1 MKKIEIEGCP
11 ADIYIAA
18 IEEGERGERRKRE
31 TAATD
36 RLIKSVLG
44 PDASLCHFPGGAP
57 YVPGINQEISVAHSH
72 RTVLL
77 AIMHDCSQ
85 MGADIEDN
93 RSQLARVCRRI
104 LTPEE
109 YGHYSRLPFGFL
121 TAWTTKEA
129 LYKASRRL
137 FDHEPEYAADLHIL
151 PRPTAAGKTFRA
163 WSRML
168 ETGEM
173 ITVVL
178 PAS

>member
-1 MKKIEIEGCP
+1 MKKIEIAGCP
-11 ADIYIAA
+11 ANIYIAT
-18 IEEGERGERRKRE
+18 IEESERGERRKRE

-36 RLIKSVLG
+36 RLVKSVFG
-44 PDASLCHFPGGAP
+44 PDVSLCHYPDGAP
-57 YVPGINQEISVAHSH
+57 YVPNITKGISVAHC
-72 RTVLL
+72 RRIVLL
-77 AIMHDCSQ
+77 AVVHDGIRI
-85 MGADIEDN
+85 GADIEEN

-109 YGHYSRLPFGFL
+109 YEHHSRLPFGFL

-137 FDHEPEYAADLHIL
+137 FDHEPDYAADLHIL
-151 PRPTAAGKTFRA
+151 PCPTAAGKTFRT
-163 WSRML
+163 WSTIL